1 MLTFRTDEKPG
12 GSVQRRKIYLEE
24 GEGVRSSW
32 DKALSR
38 SAPNNGK
45 EGNLEEAQG
54 MLVTR
59 EKLRQ
64 GRQLLAESF
73 RM

>member
-1 MLTFRTDEKPG
+1 MQK
-12 GSVQRRKIYLEE
+12 RKICLEK

-54 MLVTR
+54 MLVTM

-64 GRQLLAESF
+64 GKELLAESF